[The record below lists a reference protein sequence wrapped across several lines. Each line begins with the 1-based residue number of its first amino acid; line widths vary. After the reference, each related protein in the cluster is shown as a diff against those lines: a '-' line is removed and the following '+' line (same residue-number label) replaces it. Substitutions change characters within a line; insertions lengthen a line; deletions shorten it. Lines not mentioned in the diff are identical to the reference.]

1 MDYVQEI
8 PHAAVWLRKS
18 GVYRQAKL
26 FARGDTLFADQ
37 GSGFIRLHAGGAT
50 SLPASSWLDID
61 PGPDHTL
68 AHGDLKAPELQPI
81 KKRVR
86 RAA

>member
-8 PHAAVWLRKS
+8 PNAAVWLRKS

-26 FARGDTLFADQ
+26 FTRGDALFADQ

-50 SLPASSWLDID
+50 SIPTSAWLDID

-68 AHGDLKAPELQPI
+68 AHGDLKAPEIQPI
-81 KKRVR
+81 KRRVK